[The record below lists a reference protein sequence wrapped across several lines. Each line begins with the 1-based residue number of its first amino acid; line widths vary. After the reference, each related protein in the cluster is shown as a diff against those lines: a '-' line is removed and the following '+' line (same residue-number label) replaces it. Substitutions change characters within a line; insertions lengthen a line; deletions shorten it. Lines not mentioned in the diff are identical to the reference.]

1 LIVVDGSAA
10 IEWLAQSAAGDR
22 VAQLLL
28 AAPQHIHAP
37 HLLDV
42 EVTQALRRAVAAG
55 TLTLSR
61 AMEGLQDYLDL
72 PITRHPHE
80 PLLWRIWDLRDN
92 LGAYDAIYVALAESL
107 GATLL
112 TCDAKIAAASGHSAT
127 VQVV

>member
-1 LIVVDGSAA
+1 
-10 IEWLAQSAAGDR
+10 
-22 VAQLLL
+22 
-28 AAPQHIHAP
+28 
-37 HLLDV
+37 
-42 EVTQALRRAVAAG
+42 
-55 TLTLSR
+55 
-61 AMEGLQDYLDL
+61 MEGLQDYLDL